1 MNVFLLQLILLL
13 VASSSTVAF
22 VKASL
27 NRPKVPWECEDE
39 GKAALATSDVLGAA
53 TIGCPTIR

>member
-1 MNVFLLQLILLL
+1 M
-13 VASSSTVAF
+13 ASSSTVAF

-53 TIGCPTIR
+53 AAAIGCPTIR